1 MWRELE
7 LLQRGEWCKNELIVL
22 LGELA
27 RRSFFNCE
35 AWWGAEGETWGKS
48 TGTKVTS
55 DKTTG
60 SYCIWCAD
68 LAHLPSQTAVGAA
81 AVTVTHSSWRQ
92 LRHFQRLLQPATEV
106 ALLLGQN
113 SWLITESQLIKKLM
127 EKLSQKLKFS
137 RVHPK
142 AVCKTT
148 VRRKQGS
155 VFPTAWVCLWWAC
168 GGGWWWT
175 EVFDKQRMSLKNH
188 PKSPQKTLVLFYI
201 FSHQMSF
208 SQQQVNREPRKLVV
222 NDAADPNYWN
232 QHGDEWQPSV
242 LTYFYKTME
251 AE

>member
-1 MWRELE
+1 M
-7 LLQRGEWCKNELIVL
+7 
-22 LGELA
+22 
-27 RRSFFNCE
+27 
-35 AWWGAEGETWGKS
+35 
-48 TGTKVTS
+48 TS

-92 LRHFQRLLQPATEV
+92 LRYFQRLLQLATEV

-142 AVCKTT
+142 AVCKTIL
-148 VRRKQGS
+148 RKQCS

-175 EVFDKQRMSLKNH
+175 EVFHTQRMSLKNH
-188 PKSPQKTLVLFYI
+188 PKSPQKTLVLFCI
-201 FSHQMSF
+201 SSHQMSF
-208 SQQQVNREPRKLVV
+208 SQQQVNREWRKLVV

-232 QHGDEWQPSV
+232 QHGDEWQPSA
-242 LTYFYKTME
+242 LTYFHKTME
-251 AE
+251 AEELHNQCVYRRFISLSLSVCVWSLQSVCKCQ